1 MVTVVQ
7 RIELVSY
14 GWHSNKKKKIWP
26 CEDVMTISPDLSWM
40 KKGSSSR
47 NYHPGLLV
55 EHCLGFPTSPFLQ
68 LYQQLHSFSLC
79 AASLFLDR
87 NFIFLFHIG
96 PRESAG
102 LVTTKQRCWAPLGE
116 AAPCSALCCQ
126 QTLASCGCSSS
137 MTSPYL
143 SWWSRW
149 KHIILGV
156 YTAFSYNCAVSWP
169 PEQFSQGNL
178 CQGSLGT
185 TTTSNPYSASS
196 AGQLKLCWA
205 NPMPTNMHH
214 RKKKSPS
221 QYRQLLGSEF
231 SFFFFWQPSC
241 SLTVISITPAFPPL
255 AVVF

>member
-1 MVTVVQ
+1 
-7 RIELVSY
+7 
-14 GWHSNKKKKIWP
+14 
-26 CEDVMTISPDLSWM
+26 
-40 KKGSSSR
+40 
-47 NYHPGLLV
+47 
-55 EHCLGFPTSPFLQ
+55 
-68 LYQQLHSFSLC
+68 
-79 AASLFLDR
+79 
-87 NFIFLFHIG
+87 
-96 PRESAG
+96 
-102 LVTTKQRCWAPLGE
+102 
-116 AAPCSALCCQ
+116 
-126 QTLASCGCSSS
+126 

-196 AGQLKLCWA
+196 AGQLNLCWA

-231 SFFFFWQPSC
+231 SFFFFGSQAAHLLSSASPLLSLHWLWCFNTVHSLHSCLFVSLSFWGPQLCPPVCLTSTLHCILVLSKKVSGWGEITWVNSLQNSLKRDGLVLRTCNPLFKIQQANHRRTYITLRACSGIQGPS
-241 SLTVISITPAFPPL
+241 PG
-255 AVVF
+255 